1 MYSAPAIEQT
11 WSALFELLSQ
21 YLLGMERVRERE
33 REKGREIGGERR
45 VGERGKKEQ

>member
-33 REKGREIGGERR
+33 KGREIGGERR
-45 VGERGKKEQ
+45 VGEIGKKEQ